1 MKQEKEKEISIKE
14 DLLFLVLKILIF
26 IALLAVTFLF
36 IFGICRISDNM
47 MSPAFK
53 DGDLAVYYR
62 LQKEFQPSDTVVM
75 EKDGEVQVRRII
87 AAAGDEVNL
96 AEEGLEIN
104 GYLQQE
110 SGIYTETLPYTE
122 GISFPITLEENEY
135 FVLGDNRSEAKDSR
149 IYGAVKK
156 EEIKGTVITLLRHR
170 GF

>member
-1 MKQEKEKEISIKE
+1 MKQEKRKETSIKD
-14 DLLFLVLKILIF
+14 DLLFLILKILIF
-26 IALLAVTFLF
+26 VALLAVTFLF
-36 IFGICRISDNM
+36 IFGICCISDNM

-62 LQKEFQPSDTVVM
+62 LQKEFQPSDTVVL
-75 EKDGEVQVRRII
+75 EKDGETQIRRIV
-87 AAAGDEVNL
+87 AKSGDSVEIT
-96 AEEGLEIN
+96 AEGLKVN

-149 IYGAVKK
+149 IYGVVKK

>member
-96 AEEGLEIN
+96 TEEGLEIN

-149 IYGAVKK
+149 IYGVVKK

>member
-47 MSPAFK
+47 MSPVFK

-62 LQKEFQPSDTVVM
+62 LQKEFQPSDTVVL
-75 EKDGEVQVRRII
+75 EKDGEVQVRRIL
-87 AAAGDEVNL
+87 AVAGDEVNL
-96 AEEGLEIN
+96 TEDGLEIN

-110 SGIYTETLPYTE
+110 SEIYTETLPYTE
-122 GISFPITLEENEY
+122 GITFPVTVGEDEY
-135 FVLGDNRSEAKDSR
+135 FVLGDHRTNAKDSR

-156 EEIKGTVITLLRHR
+156 DEIKGSVITLLRRR

>member
-26 IALLAVTFLF
+26 IALLTVTFLF

-62 LQKEFQPSDTVVM
+62 LQKEFQPSDTVVL

-96 AEEGLEIN
+96 TEEGLEIN

-122 GISFPITLEENEY
+122 GITFPLILGEEEY
-135 FVLGDNRSEAKDSR
+135 FVLGDNRTNAKDSR
-149 IYGAVKK
+149 IYGTVKK
-156 EEIKGTVITLLRHR
+156 EEIKGIVITLLRRR

>member
-1 MKQEKEKEISIKE
+1 MKQEKRKETSIKD
-14 DLLFLVLKILIF
+14 DLLFLILKILIF
-26 IALLAVTFLF
+26 VALLAVTFLF

-62 LQKEFQPSDTVVM
+62 LQQEFQPSDTVVL

-96 AEEGLEIN
+96 TEEGLEIN

-110 SGIYTETLPYTE
+110 SGIYT
-122 GISFPITLEENEY
+122 
-135 FVLGDNRSEAKDSR
+135 
-149 IYGAVKK
+149 
-156 EEIKGTVITLLRHR
+156 
-170 GF
+170 

>member
-1 MKQEKEKEISIKE
+1 MTEQKKSASLKE
-14 DLLFLVLKILIF
+14 DILFLVLKLLIF
-26 IALLAVTFLF
+26 LVLIAVMIFF
-36 IFGICRISDNM
+36 VFGIYRCSDNM

-53 DGDLAVYYR
+53 DGDLAIYYR
-62 LQKEFQPSDTVVM
+62 LQKEFRPSDTVII
-75 EKDGEVQVRRII
+75 EKDGETQIRRII
-87 AAAGDEVNL
+87 AKPGDSVQIT
-96 AEEGLEIN
+96 ADGLKIN

-110 SGIYTETLPYTE
+110 TGIYTETLPYTE

>member
-1 MKQEKEKEISIKE
+1 MKQEKRKETSIKD
-14 DLLFLVLKILIF
+14 DLLFLILKILIF
-26 IALLAVTFLF
+26 VALLAVTFLF

-62 LQKEFQPSDTVVM
+62 LQKEFQPSDTVVL
-75 EKDGEVQVRRII
+75 EKDGETQIRRIV
-87 AAAGDEVNL
+87 AKSGDSVEIT
-96 AEEGLEIN
+96 AEGLKVN

-110 SGIYTETLPYTE
+110 ASIYTETLPYTE
-122 GISFPITLEENEY
+122 GISFPIVLGEDEY
-135 FVLGDNRSEAKDSR
+135 FVLGDNRSGAKDSR

-156 EEIKGTVITLLRHR
+156 TEIKGAVITLLRHR